1 MGEYFTRDYLRRIRN
16 EIPVPSLL
24 KRLGWPNKYRE
35 GDFFFLCPHS
45 RCGEFLVKKTPEAN
59 LGHCFACD
67 RNFNTIDLTMLI
79 EQVDFVIAI
88 SMLDPLLPPPSSR

>member
-45 RCGEFLVKKTPEAN
+45 CCGEFPVKKTPEAN
-59 LGHCFACD
+59 L
-67 RNFNTIDLTMLI
+67 RTPDLLSEI
-79 EQVDFVIAI
+79 SRFWVIFRG
-88 SMLDPLLPPPSSR
+88 SRTEEICRFLGNLR